1 MSQHSQAKRAARKKR
16 EKKAANASAAAR
28 RAGTPFV
35 AHAQLLDDAGTLVA
49 AGGLYGDEWV
59 MVVAGRALDGIDS
72 PGLLIAMLKHTAERC
87 ESEGRSTTLR
97 LSTVLEKAAADEA
110 AEGGHSLD
118 EWLALLEAERA
129 EHAEKKRAAALSAA
143 PDPNLH

>member
-1 MSQHSQAKRAARKKR
+1 MSQHSQAKRAARRKR
-16 EKKAANASAAAR
+16 EKKAANSAAAR

-35 AHAQLLDDAGTLVA
+35 AHAQLIDDAGTLVA

-72 PGLLIAMLKHTAERC
+72 PGLLIAMLKHTAVRC
-87 ESEGRSTTLR
+87 GAEGRCTTLR
-97 LSTVLEKAAADEA
+97 LSPVLERAAAAEA
-110 AEGGHSLD
+110 AEGGHSLE

-129 EHAEKKRAAALSAA
+129 EHAEKKRAAAQAAA

>member
-16 EKKAANASAAAR
+16 EKKAANAASAR
-28 RAGTPFV
+28 RTGAPFV
-35 AHAQLLDDAGTLVA
+35 AHAQLLDDAGGLVA

-87 ESEGRSTTLR
+87 ESEGRATTLR
-97 LSTVLEKAAADEA
+97 LSTVLEKAAVDEA
-110 AEGGHSLD
+110 AEGGHSLE

-129 EHAEKKRAAALSAA
+129 EHAEKKRAASLGAT
-143 PDPNLH
+143 PDPSLH

>member
-16 EKKAANASAAAR
+16 EKKAANASTSR
-28 RAGTPFV
+28 RAGAPFV
-35 AHAQLLDDAGTLVA
+35 AHAQLIDDAGTLVA
-49 AGGLYGDEWV
+49 AGGLHGSEWV

-87 ESEGRSTTLR
+87 ASEGRGTTLR

-118 EWLALLEAERA
+118 GWLALLEAERA
-129 EHAEKKRAAALSAA
+129 EHAEKKRAAPAA
-143 PDPNLH
+143 PDPNLP

>member
-16 EKKAANASAAAR
+16 EKKSAHASAAR
-28 RAGTPFV
+28 RSGAPFV
-35 AHAQLLDDAGTLVA
+35 AHAQLVDEAGTLVA
-49 AGGLYGDEWV
+49 AGGLYGSEWV

-72 PGLLIAMLKHTAERC
+72 PGLLIAMLKHTGERC
-87 ESEGRSTTLR
+87 ASEGRGTTLR

-129 EHAEKKRAAALSAA
+129 EHAEKKRTAPAAA

>member
-1 MSQHSQAKRAARKKR
+1 MSRNSQAKRAARKKR
-16 EKKAANASAAAR
+16 EAKTANGVRMR
-28 RAGTPFV
+28 REGSPFV
-35 AHAQLLDDAGTLVA
+35 AHAQLLDEAGTLVA
-49 AGGLYGDEWV
+49 AGGLHGSQWV

-87 ESEGRSTTLR
+87 ASEGRATTLR

-110 AEGGHSLD
+110 AEGGHSLE

-129 EHAEKKRAAALSAA
+129 EHAEKKRAAAMAAAA
-143 PDPNLH
+143 PNSNLH